1 MTIYVDQYIL
11 INMCIN
17 FTILHITSKIIKSKV
32 KTTRILLVSLCSS
45 VISLLLLK
53 ISILNFPLLFLP
65 ILMILITFK
74 SKSVLLLAKHT
85 AAFYT
90 IAFLT
95 GGVGCALL
103 NIFYKN
109 GYHQTFKVIF
119 IAITMS
125 YIVISIVSDFYEKR
139 IKTDS
144 LTHNVKITLD
154 EKSVEFYAFYDTGN
168 NLKEP
173 VSGLPVIITTIKTV
187 ENLLPESFVYE
198 FSHNTCISEMF
209 IHHNSNIKLKFVPFH
224 TIAESGLM
232 LCFKPDKITVDET
245 EVKALIGISQKDI
258 SHDHSYNAILNPQ
271 IIADGGIL

>member
-1 MTIYVDQYIL
+1 MTLYVDQYIL
-11 INMCIN
+11 INLCIN
-17 FTILHITSKIIKSKV
+17 FTILHITSKIIKSNV
-32 KTTRILLVSLCSS
+32 KTTRILLVSFCSS

-53 ISILNFPLLFLP
+53 ISISIFPLLFMP
-65 ILMILITFK
+65 VLMILITFK
-74 SKSVLLLAKHT
+74 PKSGLLIAKHT
-85 AAFYT
+85 AIFYS

-119 IAITMS
+119 IAITTS

-144 LTHNVKITLD
+144 LTHKVKITLN
-154 EKSVEFYAFYDTGN
+154 KKGVEFDAFYDTGN

-187 ENLLPESFVYE
+187 ENLLPECFVYE
-198 FSHNTCISEMF
+198 FSHNTCISEIF
-209 IHHNSNIKLKFVPFH
+209 IHHNSNIKMKFVPYH

-232 LCFKPDKITVDET
+232 LCFVPDKISVDGT
-245 EVKALIGISQKDI
+245 EVKALIGISKETI
-258 SHDHSYNAILNPQ
+258 SHNHSYNAILNPQ

>member
-1 MTIYVDQYIL
+1 MTLYVDQYIL
-11 INMCIN
+11 INLCIN

-32 KTTRILLVSLCSS
+32 KTTTILLVSLCSS

-53 ISILNFPLLFLP
+53 ISVPTFLILFLP

-74 SKSVLLLAKHT
+74 PKSGLLIAKHT
-85 AAFYT
+85 AIFYS

-95 GGVGCALL
+95 GGLGCALL
-103 NIFYKN
+103 NTFYKN
-109 GYHQTFKVIF
+109 GYPQTLKVIF

-125 YIVISIVSDFYEKR
+125 YIAVNIVSDFYEKR
-139 IKTDS
+139 VKTDS
-144 LTHNVKITLD
+144 LSHKVEISLN
-154 EKSVEFYAFYDTGN
+154 EKSVKFDAYYDTGN

-173 VSGLPVIITTIKTV
+173 VSGLPVIVTNIKSVKT
-187 ENLLPESFVYE
+187 LLPESFVYE
-198 FSHNTCISEMF
+198 FSHNPCISEMF

-232 LCFKPDKITVDET
+232 LCFVPDKITVDET
-245 EVKALIGISQKDI
+245 EVNALIGISKSNI

-271 IIADGGIL
+271 IIC